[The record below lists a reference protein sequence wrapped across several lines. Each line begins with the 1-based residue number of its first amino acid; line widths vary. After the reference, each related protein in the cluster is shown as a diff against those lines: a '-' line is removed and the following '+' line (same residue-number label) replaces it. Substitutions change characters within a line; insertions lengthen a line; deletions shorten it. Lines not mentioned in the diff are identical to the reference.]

1 MPRFKQYEIND
12 SVKDLDLSAISRGF
26 YEGLEDLNIVSNEAS
41 FDAFLGQELHI
52 LWGESGGRVDSAP
65 KYIKRTEALMRKEIT
80 EEEFTSPG

>member
-52 LWGESGGRVDSAP
+52 L
-65 KYIKRTEALMRKEIT
+65 
-80 EEEFTSPG
+80 